1 MPETA
6 VAPGSFFGPETLEDP
21 HPFFAWLRREAPV
34 WRVPETGHWL
44 VSRYEDVRRA
54 CQDPETFTARL
65 GAVVTRD
72 ERGAVTLLDIG
83 LADTPHGSVLGVADG
98 APHTRHRQAV
108 GRTFSPRRL
117 RELESAAREI
127 AGECVARC
135 LRARE
140 VDLVRDFARPIPRR
154 LMTVLLGLPVEDE
167 ERIEAW
173 SDGQISLMGGLPAR
187 DELARAG
194 RASAAFVAYLDA
206 HLERALREP
215 GPGVV
220 GDLARSVRGDA
231 ETPLSRAEAVGIL
244 VQLVVGGNE
253 TTVGLIAAA
262 ARFAAELPGMW
273 ERLRAGPDEI
283 PAFVEESLRLETPA
297 HGNYRRTTRA
307 VSLGGVALPR
317 GATLALL
324 WGSANRDERE
334 FPDPDRF
341 VLHRPNLKGH
351 LGFGHGDHFCLGSA
365 LARLEAR
372 VALEELLSRAASVRV
387 PRPEALRHVPSVFV
401 RRLASLEA
409 VVA

>member
-1 MPETA
+1 MRE
-6 VAPGSFFGPETLEDP
+6 APASFFAPETLEDP

-44 VSRYEDVRRA
+44 VSRYDDVRRA
-54 CQDPETFTARL
+54 CQDAETFSSRL

-72 ERGAVTLLDIG
+72 ETGAVRLLDIG
-83 LADTPHGSVLGVADG
+83 IRDTPHGSVLGVADG
-98 APHTRHRQAV
+98 APHVRHRQSV

-117 RELESAAREI
+117 RELEDATRAI
-127 AGECVARC
+127 ATECVLRC

-140 VDLVRDFARPIPRR
+140 VDLVRDLARRVPRR

-167 ERIEAW
+167 ERVEAW
-173 SDGQISLMGGLPAR
+173 SDGQISLMGSLLPR
-187 DELARAG
+187 EELERA
-194 RASAAFVAYLDA
+194 AAGSVEFQAYLGA
-206 HLERALREP
+206 HLDRALREP
-215 GPGVV
+215 GDGVI
-220 GDLARSVRGDA
+220 GDLARCVRGEA
-231 ETPLSRAEAVGIL
+231 EPGLSRAEALGIL

-262 ARFAAELPGMW
+262 ARFAAELPGLW
-273 ERLRAGPDEI
+273 ERLRASPDEI

-307 VSLGGVALPR
+307 VELGGSEVPE

-341 VLHRPNLKGH
+341 VMHRPNVKGH
-351 LGFGHGDHFCLGSA
+351 LGFGHGAHFCLGSA
-365 LARLEAR
+365 LARLETRVSLEVLLERAR
-372 VALEELLSRAASVRV
+372 RVRI
-387 PRPEALRHVPSVFV
+387 PRPDALRHVPSVFV

-409 VVA
+409 EVV